1 MIVGEQEI
9 GDATYHV
16 HCAVDLAGSV
26 HYIVM
31 SPRQVRAN
39 IEQSLVM
46 KHASFLGS

>member
-1 MIVGEQEI
+1 MVVGAQEI
-9 GDATYHV
+9 GDATYRV
-16 HCAVDLAGSV
+16 HCAVDLAGSL

-46 KHASFLGS
+46 KHASVLGW